1 MEEQWEKTIY
11 VCKGDPESILTGVYD
26 AWASRKGHSRVKLDV
41 ESQKTPEL
49 FASYVPVETDPE
61 KARKVMRAIRQK
73 ISGRAWEM
81 VYRAALS
88 RKESRADDIY
98 RFLVG
103 GFYFGPR
110 VLGML
115 AEPAV
120 YRLMELNRAVGNE
133 AHYFREFLRFEE
145 REHRVL
151 LGKIRPQN
159 QVLPL
164 IMPHFAD
171 RLPREH
177 FLILDTG
184 RQTAGLH
191 PAGGD
196 WYLASL
202 ASERV
207 EELLREKVDSY
218 QDLWKTFFNAI
229 AVEARKN
236 PKLQRNMLPL
246 RYREYVTEFKKD
258 PGK

>member
-11 VCKGDPESILTGVYD
+11 VCGEDLESILTAVYD
-26 AWASRKGHSRVKLDV
+26 AWASRKGHSRVKLEV
-41 ESQKTPEL
+41 ENQKTPEL
-49 FASYVPVETDPE
+49 FAVYVPVKPDPE
-61 KARKVMRAIRQK
+61 KARKVMRAIQKK
-73 ISGRAWEM
+73 ISVRAWQM

-88 RKESRADDIY
+88 REESRADDIY

-120 YRLMELNRAVGNE
+120 CRLMELNRAVGNE

-151 LGKIRPQN
+151 LGKIRPKN
-159 QVLPL
+159 QVLSL

-171 RLPREH
+171 RLPKEN
-177 FLILDTG
+177 FLILDMG

-191 PAGGD
+191 PAGEK

-207 EELLREKVDSY
+207 EDLLRRKEDGY
-218 QDLWKTFFNAI
+218 QDLWKTFFQAI
-229 AVEARKN
+229 AVEERKN
-236 PKLQRNMLPL
+236 PQLQRNQMPL
-246 RYREYVTEFKKD
+246 RYREYATEFGMD
-258 PGK
+258 VD